1 MDYPLFYNSVNDD
14 RSYDADSF
22 SDWLKKFF
30 TTGVFNGE
38 LQVTASG
45 GMGISVS
52 AGYVNINGKVMMFEQ
67 TPLTVGT
74 ADGTYYRIDSVIIER
89 NDTDRQFYIKIVQ
102 GTTGTESSVTG
113 VTPVRSGAV
122 YQLIIARIKV
132 RPGATAI
139 TQADITDTRANASL
153 CGYVAGTVTQMDF
166 SQFQAQFDAYLE
178 AFKTGQ
184 QADFETWF
192 AGLQTTLDG
201 DVAGHLQNEIDT
213 KADATAVTGKV
224 SKSGD
229 TMSGNL
235 AINKENTSGAARLEV
250 VANGAHGDMRAVSDG
265 NFGLYDLQNL
275 KYLIRS
281 DSDGYV
287 HSDISAKRIWSYKSN
302 CASVSTSYTYFQ
314 RAELAQWN
322 MILIR
327 FTVHEQQQM
336 CLFVRGESHERSI
349 TDWPAAG
356 KFRGGIYVDWAN
368 NRIGLRCLNAGTNN
382 NRPDLVYFDYIYGV
396 L

>member
-14 RSYDADSF
+14 RTYDADSF

-52 AGYVNINGKVMMFEQ
+52 AGYVNINGKVMQFAA

-102 GTTGTESSVTG
+102 GSTGAESSVQG

-122 YQLIIARIKV
+122 YQLVIARIKV
-132 RPGATAI
+132 KPGATAI

-166 SQFQAQFDAYLE
+166 TQFNAQFDAYLE

-184 QADFETWF
+184 QADFDTWF
-192 AGLQTTLDG
+192 ANLQYDLDG
-201 DVAGHLQNEIDT
+201 DVAGHLEN
-213 KADATAVTGKV
+213 GKV

-235 AINKENTSGAARLEV
+235 AIDARGVSGATPKFAV
-250 VANGAHGDMRAVSDG
+250 QTDAASGDVRATDYGV
-265 NFGLYDLQNL
+265 FGLYDS
-275 KYLIRS
+275 KRDRYLIRS
-281 DSDGYV
+281 DSNGYT
-287 HSDISAKRIWSYKSN
+287 HAAITPKQIWSSKCA
-302 CASVSTSYTYFQ
+302 CASEGTAYTYFQ
-314 RAELAQWN
+314 RAELGAWN
-322 MILIR
+322 AVLIR
-327 FTVHEQQQM
+327 FVVHEQIQM
-336 CLFVRGESHERSI
+336 CLFIRGENHERSM
-349 TDWPAAG
+349 TDYPTGAG
-356 KFRGGIYVDWAN
+356 KFRGGLLVDWEN
-368 NRIGLRCLNAGTNN
+368 SRIALRCINAGSV
-382 NRPDLVYFDYIYGV
+382 NRPDLVYFDYVYGV
-396 L
+396 M